1 MTRPDRSAIRAAIR
15 AVAALAAGVAAPA
28 AGVAALLLAWELAPR
43 LGLVRAASVP
53 PFSRVFAEAGTVLAD
68 PAFRAEVGG
77 SALRW
82 ALGFAA
88 ALGIGVPL
96 GLVMARSRFVRHAV
110 EPVLTMSYPVPKVAL
125 ILILV
130 LLFGIG
136 TLARVI
142 IVVLACLIP
151 IVISSFHGAD
161 AVEPRL
167 IWSARGLGTSRL
179 GTLFRVVLPAA
190 LPSVLSGVRLAIGVS
205 IFALM
210 AAELMIR
217 QSGVGAYLFT
227 YYDLGD
233 SPRVWATAA
242 LIATA
247 GFLLDAAYVRG
258 VKFGLRWLA
267 GEI

>member
-1 MTRPDRSAIRAAIR
+1 MASRDRPALVT
-15 AVAALAAGVAAPA
+15 AVPPV
-28 AGVAALLLAWELAPR
+28 AGVAALLLVWELAPR
-43 LGLVRAASVP
+43 SGMVRLTGVP
-53 PFSRVFAEAGTVLAD
+53 PFSRVLAEAGAVLAD

-77 SALRW
+77 SAVRL

-88 ALGIGVPL
+88 AVLIGVPL
-96 GLVMARSRFVRHAV
+96 GIVMARYRSVRHAV
-110 EPVLTMSYPVPKVAL
+110 EPVLTMSFPVPKVAL

-130 LLFGIG
+130 LLFGVG
-136 TLARVI
+136 TLSRVI
-142 IVVLACLIP
+142 IVVVACLIP

-167 IWSARGLGTSRL
+167 VWSARGLGTGKI
-179 GTLFRVVLPAA
+179 GTLLRVVLPAA
-190 LPSVLSGVRLAIGVS
+190 LPTVLSGIRLAIGIS

-233 SPRVWATAA
+233 SLRVWATASVLA
-242 LIATA
+242 AA
-247 GFLLDAAYVRG
+247 GFLLDAVYVLGLRH
-258 VKFGLRWLA
+258 GLRWLE